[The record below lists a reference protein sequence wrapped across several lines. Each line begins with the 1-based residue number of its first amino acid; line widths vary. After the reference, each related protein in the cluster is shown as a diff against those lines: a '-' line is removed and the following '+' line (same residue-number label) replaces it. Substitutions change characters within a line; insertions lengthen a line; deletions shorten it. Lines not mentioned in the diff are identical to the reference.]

1 MNKQRLSLLLNN
13 YIKNFSLIQKEHRET
28 YKWIAIEHFQ
38 RHFNI
43 DAENFAEMLREATAK
58 TENLIDST
66 TQPLYGMIFYA
77 EQEPE
82 TVRNMFKALYAE
94 DNGDLGV
101 RQKKIDKF
109 INDSEILRDKYAKDS
124 WRYQQNQRSV
134 MSYLVF
140 MFPEDNYMYKHSQ
153 AMEFADC
160 VDFFS
165 DWGNGSNFKLNIY
178 YKMCDELVANIKE
191 NKELISK
198 NKERY
203 INSTQPLYKDECL
216 HILAFDII
224 YCSQRY
230 GLYNGIEYQHT
241 SSADKKEKLKEI
253 EKALIV
259 QEQFEKAEEDYKNL
273 LRVKDAILSQF
284 KTLSSVEHKTF
295 GKGVILS
302 VSENGVASISFGDI
316 TKSFSLSIAIGVGS
330 MKVGNEKLEKY
341 IKDNFQIFKSE
352 SIIISMYQR
361 LSKEMEKYIDL
372 LQ

>member
-13 YIKNFSLIQKEHRET
+13 YIKNFSLIEKEHRET
-28 YKWIAIEHFQ
+28 YKWVAIQHFQ
-38 RHFNI
+38 DNFDV
-43 DAENFAEMLREATAK
+43 DAENFAEMLRVSTAK
-58 TENLIDST
+58 SENLIDAT

-94 DNGDLGV
+94 DDGDLIV

-109 INDSEILRDKYAKDS
+109 IQDSEILRNKYAKDS

-140 MFPEDNYMYKHSQ
+140 MFPEVNYMYKYSQ

-160 VDFFS
+160 VDFFG
-165 DWGNGSNFKLNIY
+165 DWGNGSNFKLNVY
-178 YKMCDELVANIKE
+178 YKMCDELVNVIKE
-191 NKELISK
+191 NKELMEK

-203 INSTQPLYKDECL
+203 KNASLPLYKDESL

-241 SSADKKEKLKEI
+241 SSAEKKEKIKEI

-259 QEQFEKAEEDYKNL
+259 QEEFEKAEENYKQL
-273 LRVKDAILSQF
+273 LKIKDFILPQF
-284 KTLSSVEHKTF
+284 KKLSSVEHKTF
-295 GKGVILS
+295 GKGLILS
-302 VSENGVASISFGDI
+302 VGENGVASISFGET

-341 IKDNFQIFKSE
+341 IKENFQIFKSE
-352 SIIISMYQR
+352 TNIISTYQR
-361 LSKEMEKYIDL
+361 LCKEMEKYIHI